1 MNKNQHLRHQTY
13 TYLISRHKRNP
24 HHNNSLF
31 KKKKIPVTIVT
42 IKQSDRNISL
52 NSTTNLSS
60 QKEPSSTK
68 PKKHISK
75 LSKFH
80 TKQKKLHNRDI
91 SEKNQALNSASIKKE
106 NIQSSIQEEVKQL
119 KELKKALKAQKKE
132 LKLTKK
138 EIHKSR
144 KKNYGL
150 ISMIL
155 IGLLITF
162 SIFLFFVV
170 KWLFKTWSH
179 LQLSELMYQAKIG
192 VNGTSKDMITAFIL
206 QTVAP
211 TVFLLVA
218 VILFFIMLAY
228 SGKQLRRFGKS
239 VLVIISIILLTIS
252 CVTFNNKIGFIDY
265 INNLKNSSDFI
276 QLHYVDP
283 STTEI
288 TFPEQKRN
296 LITIYLE
303 SMEVTYADKESGGG
317 MDINYIPE
325 LTSLA
330 NMYENFSGDPQILDG
345 GISLPST
352 TWTMAGLFASTSGLP
367 LFISS
372 VGNNMDTQSSFF
384 GNTTVLGDVLANNGY
399 KNYFACG
406 SDGSFGGRSLYFE
419 SHGNYEIHDIT
430 YNKDTGRLDPDYYVW
445 WGFEDSK
452 LIDYAKEDLTN
463 IASSDEPFNYTMLT
477 VDTHFEDGYVCEDCE
492 DLYDGNQYGNVI
504 RCSSKKITEF
514 ISWIQEQPWYVNT
527 TIVLTG
533 DHPTMDSDF
542 CNDVD
547 SNYQRK
553 VYVNYINA
561 APVENNSTGYRE
573 YSTFDTFPTTVAAL
587 GATIEG
593 NRLGL
598 GTNLY
603 SGLPTY
609 LEEYGKD
616 AMVAELNKP
625 SEFMEEL
632 ADINYSALRDRDG
645 FHSSCTTTLDSYHDG
660 IATITVKDI
669 FGYEEDNLDQV
680 RIRITESSGNV
691 TEQIMTN
698 MGEGI
703 YEASLPLLDDNI
715 DYDHVELIVT
725 STSSDLTNTVEETFI
740 DYYGNLYLISST
752 QLNITN
758 YLKGLLHLD
767 LNRYTIF
774 MTTQGDASSNLS
786 KKQIELLTELGAG
799 SLVFGKGDTG
809 YGILSETN
817 SYIKNGYGYIRE
829 DGYIPDT
836 DIPYVLS
843 SSNNAEDPSSIQIGW
858 DFEEY
863 CPQQNGINFVI
874 WDTAT
879 QSVINQA
886 SFNTGTYG
894 SNGKLTTQKPGF
906 LDKQET
912 ITLSNLSG
920 VADGYSIVGIIY
932 DDTDS
937 TYKKQSIMTYD
948 DETDTYT
955 LDITGS
961 KDELKNKSV
970 RVYARYTDFT
980 YRYIGSV
987 HLQ

>member
-1 MNKNQHLRHQTY
+1 MKNKHYRKRHVHQHASHTSLRQ
-13 TYLISRHKRNP
+13 RHIP
-24 HHNNSLF
+24 YIA
-31 KKKKIPVTIVT
+31 KKKYSCTQESPV
-42 IKQSDRNISL
+42 D
-52 NSTTNLSS
+52 NSKS
-60 QKEPSSTK
+60 PSIFS
-68 PKKHISK
+68 
-75 LSKFH
+75 
-80 TKQKKLHNRDI
+80 
-91 SEKNQALNSASIKKE
+91 SIKKKQSTLHARDIKRKKE
-106 NIQSSIQEEVKQL
+106 TLDLASNRKDDIQSSIQEEVAQL
-119 KELKKALKAQKKE
+119 KLLKKTLKSQKKE
-132 LKLTKK
+132 LKATKK
-138 EIHKSR
+138 QIHNAR

-155 IGLLITF
+155 IGLLITL

-170 KWLFKTWSH
+170 KWLFHTWPN
-179 LQLSELMYQAKIG
+179 LQMAELVYQAKAG
-192 VNGTSKDMITAFIL
+192 VNGTSKDMITAFIT
-206 QTVAP
+206 QTVLP
-211 TVFLLVA
+211 TACLLFA

-228 SGKQLRRFGKS
+228 SGKTLRRFGKA
-239 VLVIISIILLTIS
+239 LLILISICLLTTS
-252 CVTFNNKIGFIDY
+252 FKTFNDKSEIAEY
-265 INNLKNSSDFI
+265 LNNRNISSDFI
-276 QLHYVDP
+276 EQNYVDP

-288 TFPEQKRN
+288 TFPEKKRN

-325 LTSLA
+325 LTTLA
-330 NMYENFSGDPQILDG
+330 NENENFSGDSTTLNG
-345 GISLPST
+345 GISLPGT
-352 TWTMAGLFASTSGLP
+352 TWTMGGLFASTSSLP
-367 LFISS
+367 LQLATD
-372 VGNNMDTQSSFF
+372 GNNMDTQSSFF
-384 GNTTVLGDVLANNGY
+384 GNATVLGDVLANNGY
-399 KNYFACG
+399 NNYFSCG
-406 SDGSFGGRSLYFE
+406 SDGNFAGRKLYFE
-419 SHGNYEIHDIT
+419 THGNYEVHDVA

-452 LIDYAKEDLTN
+452 LIDYAKDDLTN
-463 IASSDEPFNYTMLT
+463 IASLDEPFNYTMLT

-492 DLYDGNQYGNVI
+492 DLYDGNQYGNVM
-504 RCSSKKITEF
+504 RCSSKRITDF
-514 ISWIQEQPWYVNT
+514 ISWIQEQPWYENT

-587 GATIEG
+587 GATIED

-609 LEEYGKD
+609 LEKYGKD
-616 AMVAELNKP
+616 TMVAELNKP

-669 FGYEEDNLDQV
+669 FGYEEDNLNQV

-691 TEQIMTN
+691 VEQIMTN
-698 MGEGI
+698 MGNGI
-703 YEASLPLLDDNI
+703 YEASLALLDGNI
-715 DYDHVELIVT
+715 DYDHVEIIVT
-725 STSSDLTNTVEETFI
+725 SSSNDLSNTVEETFI

-786 KKQIELLTELGAG
+786 QKQIELLTELGAG

-829 DGYIPDT
+829 DGYILDT
-836 DIPYVLS
+836 DVPYVLS
-843 SSNNAEDPSSIQIGW
+843 SSNNSEDPSSIQIGW

-863 CPQQNGINFVI
+863 CLQQNGINFVI

-886 SFNTGTYG
+886 SFNTGAYG
-894 SNGKLTTQKPGF
+894 PTGKLTTQKPGF

-920 VADGYSIVGIIY
+920 VADVYSIVGIIY

-937 TYKKQSIMTYD
+937 TYRKQSIMTYD

-955 LDITGS
+955 LDITGP

-970 RVYARYTDFT
+970 RVYARYSDFT
-980 YRYIGSV
+980 YRYIGFI

>member
-1 MNKNQHLRHQTY
+1 M
-13 TYLISRHKRNP
+13 
-24 HHNNSLF
+24 
-31 KKKKIPVTIVT
+31 
-42 IKQSDRNISL
+42 
-52 NSTTNLSS
+52 
-60 QKEPSSTK
+60 
-68 PKKHISK
+68 KHISK
-75 LSKFH
+75 KTKYNKTHKSYTILSSRHKHHIISNSSYNETILNTTERDINSNPEDTVNDKKAKAKFSKFRN
-80 TKQKKLHNRDI
+80 KQKKLHNRDI
-91 SEKNQALNSASIKKE
+91 SEKNQSLYSASIKKE

-119 KELKKALKAQKKE
+119 KELKKTLKAQKKE

-138 EIHKSR
+138 QIHKSR

-150 ISMIL
+150 VSMIL
-155 IGLLITF
+155 IGLLTTF

-170 KWLFKTWSH
+170 KWLFKTWPH
-179 LQLSELMYQAKIG
+179 LQTSELMYQAKIG
-192 VNGTSKDMITAFIL
+192 INGTSKDMITAFIV
-206 QTVAP
+206 QTAVP
-211 TVFLLVA
+211 TLLLLIA
-218 VILFFIMLAY
+218 VVLFFIMLAY

-239 VLVIISIILLTIS
+239 LIVIISIVLLTIS
-252 CVTFNNKIGFIDY
+252 CITFNNKLGFIDY
-265 INNLKNSSDFI
+265 IKNLNNSSDFI
-276 QLHYVDP
+276 QQHYVDP

-317 MDINYIPE
+317 MESNYIPE

-330 NMYENFSGDPQILDG
+330 NMYENFSGDTHILNG
-345 GISLPST
+345 GISLPNT
-352 TWTMAGLFASTSGLP
+352 TWTMGGLFASTGGLP
-367 LFISS
+367 LDFSS
-372 VGNNMDTQSSFF
+372 GQNNMDTQNSFF
-384 GNTTVLGDVLANNGY
+384 GNTTVLGDVLANQGY

-406 SDGSFGGRSLYFE
+406 SDGAFGGRSLYFTT
-419 SHGNYEIHDIT
+419 HGNYEIHDIA
-430 YNKDTGRLDPDYYVW
+430 YNKEIGRLNPDYYVW

-452 LIDYAKEDLTN
+452 LIDYAKDDLTN
-463 IASSDEPFNYTMLT
+463 IASFGEPFNYTILT
-477 VDTHFEDGYVCEDCE
+477 ADTHFEDGYVCDECE
-492 DLYDGNQYGNVI
+492 EIFNTQYGNVMH
-504 RCSSKKITEF
+504 CSSKRISEF
-514 ISWIQEQPWYVNT
+514 ISWIQEQPWYENT

-561 APVENNSTGYRE
+561 SPVENNSTGYRE

-632 ADINYSALRDRDG
+632 ADINYSALRDRYG

-660 IATITVKDI
+660 IATITVQDI

-698 MGEGI
+698 MGDGI

-715 DYDHVELIVT
+715 DYVHVEVIVT
-725 STSSDLTNTVEETFI
+725 SSSSDLSNTVEETFI

-767 LNRYTIF
+767 LNRYTVF
-774 MTTQGDASSNLS
+774 TTTQGDASSNLS

-836 DIPYVLS
+836 YIPYVLS
-843 SSNNAEDPSSIQIGW
+843 SSNNSEDPSSIQIGW

-879 QSVINQA
+879 QTVINQA
-886 SFNTGTYG
+886 AFNTGAYG
-894 SNGKLTTQKPGF
+894 PTGKLTTQKPGF

-912 ITLSNLSG
+912 ITLSNLTG
-920 VADGYSIVGIIY
+920 IADVYSIVGIIY

-937 TYKKQSIMTYD
+937 TYRKQSIMTYD

-955 LDITGS
+955 LNITGP

-970 RVYARYTDFT
+970 RVYARYSDFT

>member
-1 MNKNQHLRHQTY
+1 MKKRHYRKRHVHQHASHTALRQRHIPYIAKKKSSCTPQTFANHQNTKQESS
-13 TYLISRHKRNP
+13 LISQESSV
-24 HHNNSLF
+24 NNSKSLSIF
-31 KKKKIPVTIVT
+31 SSIRK
-42 IKQSDRNISL
+42 KQS
-52 NSTTNLSS
+52 T
-60 QKEPSSTK
+60 
-68 PKKHISK
+68 
-75 LSKFH
+75 
-80 TKQKKLHNRDI
+80 LHARDI
-91 SEKNQALNSASIKKE
+91 KRKKE
-106 NIQSSIQEEVKQL
+106 TLYLASNRKNDIQSSIQEEVAQL
-119 KELKKALKAQKKE
+119 KHLKKTLKSQKKE
-132 LKLTKK
+132 LKATKRQ
-138 EIHKSR
+138 IHKAR

-155 IGLLITF
+155 IGLFITI
-162 SIFLFFVV
+162 SLFLFFVV
-170 KWLFKTWSH
+170 KWLFHTWPN
-179 LQLSELMYQAKIG
+179 LQMTELVYQAKVG
-192 VNGTSKDMITAFIL
+192 VNGTSEDMITAFIT
-206 QTVAP
+206 QTVLP
-211 TVFLLVA
+211 TACLLFA

-228 SGKQLRRFGKS
+228 SGKTLRRFGKA
-239 VLVIISIILLTIS
+239 LLILISICLLTTS
-252 CVTFNNKIGFIDY
+252 FKTFNNKLEIAEYLSNRNI
-265 INNLKNSSDFI
+265 SSDFI
-276 QLHYVDP
+276 EQNYVDP

-303 SMEVTYADKESGGG
+303 SMEITYADKESGGG
-317 MDINYIPE
+317 MDVNYIPE
-325 LTSLA
+325 LTALA
-330 NMYENFSGDPQILDG
+330 NKNENFSGDRTTLNG
-345 GISLPST
+345 GISLPNT
-352 TWTMAGLFASTSGLP
+352 TWTMGGLFASTSGLP
-367 LFISS
+367 LDFSS
-372 VGNNMDTQSSFF
+372 GQNNMDTQDSFYK
-384 GNTTVLGDVLANNGY
+384 NATVIGDILASNGY
-399 KNYFACG
+399 HNYFSCG
-406 SDGSFGGRSLYFE
+406 SDGNFAGRKLYFE
-419 SHGNYEIHDIT
+419 THGNYEVHDVA

-492 DLYDGNQYGNVI
+492 DLYNGNQYGNVM
-504 RCSSKKITEF
+504 RCSSKRITEF
-514 ISWIQEQPWYVNT
+514 ISWIQEQPWYANT

-573 YSTFDTFPTTVAAL
+573 YSTFDTFPTTLASL
-587 GATIEG
+587 GATISG
-593 NRLGL
+593 NKLGL

-603 SGLPTY
+603 SGIPTDI
-609 LEEYGKD
+609 EECGKET
-616 AMVAELNKP
+616 MFTELNKP

-632 ADINYSALRDRDG
+632 ADINYSALRDRTG

-680 RIRITESSGNV
+680 RIRITETSGNV
-691 TEQIMTN
+691 AEQIMTN
-698 MGEGI
+698 MGDGI

-715 DYDHVELIVT
+715 DYVHVEVIVT
-725 STSSDLTNTVEETFI
+725 SSSNDLTNTVEETFI

-758 YLKGLLHLD
+758 YLKGLLYLD

-843 SSNNAEDPSSIQIGW
+843 SSNNAEDPSCIQIGW

-879 QSVINQA
+879 QTVINQA
-886 SFNTGTYG
+886 SFNTGAYG
-894 SNGKLTTQKPGF
+894 PTGKLTTQKPGF

-920 VADGYSIVGIIY
+920 VADVYSIVGIIY
-932 DDTDS
+932 DDTDPA
-937 TYKKQSIMTYD
+937 YRKQSIMTYD
-948 DETDTYT
+948 DETDTYA

-970 RVYARYTDFT
+970 RVYARYSDFT
-980 YRYIGSV
+980 YRYIGSI

>member
-1 MNKNQHLRHQTY
+1 MKHMLKKNR
-13 TYLISRHKRNP
+13 
-24 HHNNSLF
+24 
-31 KKKKIPVTIVT
+31 TI
-42 IKQSDRNISL
+42 L
-52 NSTTNLSS
+52 NSAERDFNSYPEDTVNDKKTN
-60 QKEPSSTK
+60 TK
-68 PKKHISK
+68 F
-75 LSKFH
+75 SKFRN
-80 TKQKKLHNRDI
+80 KQKKLHNREI
-91 SEKNQALNSASIKKE
+91 NEKNQSLNSASIKKE

-119 KELKKALKAQKKE
+119 KELKKTLKAQKKE

-138 EIHKSR
+138 QIHNSR

-170 KWLFKTWSH
+170 KWLFKTWPH
-179 LQLSELMYQAKIG
+179 LQISELMYQAKIG
-192 VNGTSKDMITAFIL
+192 INGTSKDMITAFII
-206 QTVAP
+206 QTAVP
-211 TVFLLVA
+211 TLLLLIA

-239 VLVIISIILLTIS
+239 ILVIISLVLLTIS
-252 CVTFNNKIGFIDY
+252 CVTFNNKLGFVEY
-265 INNLKNSSDFI
+265 INNLKTSSDFI

-303 SMEVTYADKESGGG
+303 SMEVTYAEKESGGG
-317 MDINYIPE
+317 MKTNYIPE
-325 LTSLA
+325 LTALA
-330 NMYENFSGDPQILDG
+330 NENENFSGDSQTLDG
-345 GISLPST
+345 GVSLPST
-352 TWTMAGLFASTSGLP
+352 TWTMGGLFASTSALP
-367 LFISS
+367 LQLNTN
-372 VGNNMDTQSSFF
+372 GNNMDTQSSFF
-384 GNTTVLGDVLANNGY
+384 GNATVLGDVLANKGY

-406 SDGSFGGRSLYFE
+406 SDGFFGGRSLYFE

-452 LIDYAKEDLTN
+452 LIDYAKDDLTN

-492 DLYDGNQYGNVI
+492 NLYDGNQYGNVM

-514 ISWIQEQPWYVNT
+514 ISWIQEQPWYANT

-542 CNDVD
+542 CNEV
-547 SNYQRK
+547 SPEYQRK

-561 APVENNSTGYRE
+561 APVDNNSTGYRE

-609 LEEYGKD
+609 LEEYGKET
-616 AMVAELNKP
+616 MVTVLNKP

-660 IATITVKDI
+660 IVTITVKDI

-691 TEQIMTN
+691 VEQIMTN
-698 MGEGI
+698 MGDGI
-703 YEASLPLLDDNI
+703 YEASLPLQDDNI
-715 DYDHVELIVT
+715 DYDHVEVIVT
-725 STSSDLTNTVEETFI
+725 SSSDDLSNTVEETFI

-752 QLNITN
+752 QLEISN
-758 YLKGLLHLD
+758 YIKGLLHLN

-774 MTTQGDASSNLS
+774 MTTQGDVSSNLS

-836 DIPYVLS
+836 YIPYVLS
-843 SSNNAEDPSSIQIGW
+843 SSNNSEDPSSIQIGW

-879 QSVINQA
+879 QTVINQA
-886 SFNTGTYG
+886 AFNTGAYG
-894 SNGKLTTQKPGF
+894 PTGKLTTQKPGF

-912 ITLSNLSG
+912 ITLSNLTG
-920 VADGYSIVGIIY
+920 VADVYSIVGIIY

-937 TYKKQSIMTYD
+937 TYRKQSIMTYD

-955 LDITGS
+955 LNITGP

-970 RVYARYTDFT
+970 RVYARYSDFT
-980 YRYIGSV
+980 YRYIGSI

>member
-1 MNKNQHLRHQTY
+1 MFT
-13 TYLISRHKRNP
+13 IS
-24 HHNNSLF
+24 
-31 KKKKIPVTIVT
+31 V
-42 IKQSDRNISL
+42 
-52 NSTTNLSS
+52 
-60 QKEPSSTK
+60 
-68 PKKHISK
+68 
-75 LSKFH
+75 
-80 TKQKKLHNRDI
+80 
-91 SEKNQALNSASIKKE
+91 
-106 NIQSSIQEEVKQL
+106 
-119 KELKKALKAQKKE
+119 
-132 LKLTKK
+132 
-138 EIHKSR
+138 
-144 KKNYGL
+144 
-150 ISMIL
+150 
-155 IGLLITF
+155 
-162 SIFLFFVV
+162 FLFFVI
-170 KWLFKTWSH
+170 KWLFKTWPH
-179 LQLSELMYQAKIG
+179 LQINELVYQAKIG
-192 VNGTSKDMITAFIL
+192 IEGTSKDVVTHFII
-206 QTVAP
+206 QTVVP
-211 TVFLLVA
+211 TISLLTLSIIFL
-218 VILFFIMLAY
+218 IILAY
-228 SGKQLRRFGKS
+228 SGKVLRRIGKCL
-239 VLVIISIILLTIS
+239 LVSGGVILLFIS
-252 CVTFNNKIGFIDY
+252 STTANKKLGIVEY
-265 INNLKNSSDFI
+265 IENLRFSSDFI
-276 QLHYVDP
+276 QKLYVDP

-303 SMEVTYADKESGGG
+303 SMEITYADKESGGG
-317 MDINYIPE
+317 MDVDYIPE

-330 NMYENFSGDPQILDG
+330 NGNENFSGDNTTLNG
-345 GISLPST
+345 GVSLPNT
-352 TWTMAGLFASTSGLP
+352 TWTMGGLFASTSGLP
-367 LFISS
+367 LDVSS
-372 VGNNMDTQSSFF
+372 GSNNMDTQDSFF
-384 GNTTVLGDVLANNGY
+384 ENTSVLGDILSSNGY
-399 KNYFACG
+399 HNYFACG
-406 SDGSFGGRSLYFE
+406 SDGTFGGRRLYFRT
-419 SHGNYEIHDIT
+419 HGNYEILDVA
-430 YNKDTGRLDPDYYVW
+430 YNREIGRLDSDYYVW
-445 WGFEDSK
+445 WGFEDAK
-452 LIDYAKEDLTN
+452 LIEYAKEDLTA
-463 IASSDEPFNYTMLT
+463 IALSSDPFNYTMLT
-477 VDTHFEDGYVCEDCE
+477 VDTHPEDGYVCEECE
-492 DLYDGNQYGNVI
+492 DLYGSNQYGNVM
-504 RCSSKKITEF
+504 RCSSKRITEF
-514 ISWIQEQPWYVNT
+514 ISWIQEQPWYANT

-616 AMVAELNKP
+616 TMVAELNKP

-715 DYDHVELIVT
+715 DYDHVEVIVT

-758 YLKGLLHLD
+758 YLKGILHLD

-774 MTTQGDASSNLS
+774 MTTQGDPSSNLS

-843 SSNNAEDPSSIQIGW
+843 SSNNFTDPSSIQIGW

-879 QSVINQA
+879 QTVINQA
-886 SFNTGTYG
+886 SFNTGAYG
-894 SNGKLTTQKPGF
+894 PTGKLTTQKPGF

>member
-1 MNKNQHLRHQTY
+1 MKKIQYRKRHVHQHASHTALRQRHIPYIAKKKYSCTLQTFAHHQNTKQESS
-13 TYLISRHKRNP
+13 LISQESP
-24 HHNNSLF
+24 VDNS
-31 KKKKIPVTIVT
+31 K
-42 IKQSDRNISL
+42 S
-52 NSTTNLSS
+52 
-60 QKEPSSTK
+60 PSIFS
-68 PKKHISK
+68 
-75 LSKFH
+75 
-80 TKQKKLHNRDI
+80 
-91 SEKNQALNSASIKKE
+91 SIKKKQSTLHARDIKRKKE
-106 NIQSSIQEEVKQL
+106 TLDLASNRKDDIQSSIQEEVAQL
-119 KELKKALKAQKKE
+119 KLLKKTLKSQKKE
-132 LKLTKK
+132 LKATKK
-138 EIHKSR
+138 QIHKAR

-155 IGLLITF
+155 IGLLITL

-170 KWLFKTWSH
+170 KWLFHTWPN
-179 LQLSELMYQAKIG
+179 LQISELVYQVQIG
-192 VNGTSKDMITAFIL
+192 VNGTSKDMITAFIT
-206 QTVAP
+206 QTIVP
-211 TVFLLVA
+211 TLYLLFA

-228 SGKQLRRFGKS
+228 SGKVLRRFGK
-239 VLVIISIILLTIS
+239 VLLVIISITLLITSINTINHKLDILNYLES
-252 CVTFNNKIGFIDY
+252 RNVSSEFIEQ
-265 INNLKNSSDFI
+265 N
-276 QLHYVDP
+276 YVDP

-317 MDINYIPE
+317 MNINYIPE
-325 LTSLA
+325 LTTLA
-330 NMYENFSGDPQILDG
+330 NENENFSGESTTLNG
-345 GISLPST
+345 GISLPNT
-352 TWTMAGLFASTSGLP
+352 TWTMGGLFASTSGLP
-367 LFISS
+367 LDFSS
-372 VGNNMDTQSSFF
+372 GENNMDTQDSFYK
-384 GNTTVLGDVLANNGY
+384 NATVIGDILASNGY
-399 KNYFACG
+399 KNYCSCG
-406 SDGSFGGRSLYFE
+406 SDGNFAGRKLYFE
-419 SHGNYEIHDIT
+419 THGNYEVHDIA

-463 IASSDEPFNYTMLT
+463 IAYSDEPFNYTMLT

-492 DLYDGNQYGNVI
+492 DFYDGNQYGNVM
-504 RCSSKKITEF
+504 RCSSKRITDF
-514 ISWIQEQPWYVNT
+514 ISWIQEQPWYANT

-573 YSTFDTFPTTVAAL
+573 YSTFDTFPTTLASL
-587 GATIEG
+587 GATISG
-593 NRLGL
+593 NKLGL

-603 SGLPTY
+603 SGIPTDI
-609 LEEYGKD
+609 EELGKET
-616 AMVAELNKP
+616 MFTELNKP

-632 ADINYSALRDRDG
+632 ADINYTALKDRTG

-660 IATITVKDI
+660 IVTITVKDI

-698 MGEGI
+698 MGDGI

-715 DYDHVELIVT
+715 DYAHVEVIVT
-725 STSSDLTNTVEETFI
+725 SSSSDLTNTVEETFI

-752 QLNITN
+752 QFNITN

-809 YGILSETN
+809 YGILSEIS

-843 SSNNAEDPSSIQIGW
+843 SSNNSTDPSSIQIGW
-858 DFEEY
+858 DFEDY

-886 SFNTGTYG
+886 SFNTGAYG
-894 SNGKLTTQKPGF
+894 PTGKLTTQKPGF

-912 ITLSNLSG
+912 ITLSNLTG
-920 VADGYSIVGIIY
+920 VADVYSIVGIIY
-932 DDTDS
+932 DDTDP
-937 TYKKQSIMTYD
+937 TYRKQSIMTYN

-955 LDITGS
+955 LDITES

-980 YRYIGSV
+980 YRYIGSI

>member
-1 MNKNQHLRHQTY
+1 MKKKHYRKRHVHQHASYTALRQRHIPYIAKKKYSCTTQTSTTHPNNKQESS
-13 TYLISRHKRNP
+13 LISQEP
-24 HHNNSLF
+24 SVVSS
-31 KKKKIPVTIVT
+31 KKTNIFSSIRKKQSNLHSKDIK
-42 IKQSDRNISL
+42 IKQETL
-52 NSTTNLSS
+52 NLAST
-60 QKEPSSTK
+60 
-68 PKKHISK
+68 
-75 LSKFH
+75 
-80 TKQKKLHNRDI
+80 
-91 SEKNQALNSASIKKE
+91 KKE

-119 KELKKALKAQKKE
+119 KELKKTLKAQKKE

-170 KWLFKTWSH
+170 KWLFKTWPH
-179 LQLSELMYQAKIG
+179 LQISELMYQAKIG
-192 VNGTSKDMITAFIL
+192 VNGTSKDMITAFVL
-206 QTVAP
+206 QTVVP
-211 TVFLLVA
+211 TGFLLVA
-218 VILFFIMLAY
+218 VILFFIILAY

-252 CVTFNNKIGFIDY
+252 CVTFNNKIGFVDY

-283 STTEI
+283 SITEI
-288 TFPEQKRN
+288 TFPEKKRN

-317 MDINYIPE
+317 MDVNYIPE
-325 LTSLA
+325 LTTLA
-330 NMYENFSGDPQILDG
+330 NENENFSGDRTTLNG
-345 GISLPST
+345 GISLPNT
-352 TWTMAGLFASTSGLP
+352 TWTMGGLFASTSGLP
-367 LFISS
+367 LQLPTN
-372 VGNNMDTQSSFF
+372 GNNMDTQVSFF
-384 GNTTVLGDVLANNGY
+384 ANTTVLGDILFNNGY
-399 KNYFACG
+399 RNYFACG
-406 SDGSFGGRSLYFE
+406 SDGTFGGRGLYFTT
-419 SHGNYEIHDIT
+419 HGNYEIHDIN
-430 YNKDTGRLDPDYYVW
+430 YNKNMGRLDSDYYVW

-452 LIDYAKEDLTN
+452 LIDYAKEDLST
-463 IASSDEPFNYTMLT
+463 IAYSDEPFNYTLLT

-492 DLYDGNQYGNVI
+492 NLYDGNRYGNVI

-514 ISWIQEQPWYVNT
+514 ITWIQEQPWYENT
-527 TIVLTG
+527 TLVLTG

-573 YSTFDTFPTTVAAL
+573 YSTCDTFPTIIAAL

-609 LEEYGKD
+609 HEEYGKD
-616 AMVAELNKP
+616 TMYIEIRKQ

-691 TEQIMTN
+691 AEQIMTN
-698 MGEGI
+698 MGDGI

-715 DYDHVELIVT
+715 DYVHVEVIVT
-725 STSSDLTNTVEETFI
+725 SSSSDLSNTVEETFI

-894 SNGKLTTQKPGF
+894 PNGKLTTQKPGF